1 MEVLTNWQNIQWTK
15 QEEIIIKWLLN
26 NIFDILE
33 YAITEYA
40 VNNNRHI
47 LANYVFSEHAVNELN
62 HEHAKN
68 VMSIGGNDVQFVKE
82 WFNVSPMHP
91 FDKLE
96 EDEQYIVIEEYVPV
110 HAGLINDAFER
121 PPTPP
126 MPIVAVNPPPTPP
139 MRSFSKRPLLVLD
152 LDETLVH
159 ATSNPPSAK
168 ADRYLFQFGYY
179 LQYRPFVKY
188 FLTAMS
194 ELYDIGV
201 WSSGTPEYVENVV
214 AHLFP
219 FKPVFVYG
227 RDMCD
232 FVKFKDGKYQYIKPL
247 TKLAKFG
254 YSMSRTLIIDD
265 TRSKCVKNLENAI
278 IPLPFRGNTYDHEL
292 LDLSHYLEWIRGV
305 KDFTTRDHDKWKI

>member
-68 VMSIGGNDVQFVKE
+68 VMSIGGNNVQFVKE
-82 WFNVSPMHP
+82 WFNVSPMNP
-91 FDKLE
+91 FDSLEE

-110 HAGLINDAFER
+110 YTGLIKDAFER

-126 MPIVAVNPPPTPP
+126 IRTL
-139 MRSFSKRPLLVLD
+139 SKKPLLVLD

-159 ATSNPPSAK
+159 ATVNPPSAK
-168 ADRYLFQFGYY
+168 ADRYMFQFGYY

-194 ELYDIGV
+194 EIYDIGV

-214 AHLFP
+214 EHLFP
-219 FKPVFVYG
+219 FEPVFVYG

-232 FVKFKDGKYQYIKPL
+232 FVKFEDGKYRYIKPL
-247 TKLAKFG
+247 AKLKKFG

-278 IPLPFRGNTYDHEL
+278 IPLPFHGNVYDHEL
-292 LDLSHYLEWIRGV
+292 LDLLHYLEWIRDI
-305 KDFTTRDHDKWKI
+305 KDFATRDHDKWKI